1 MAVIMHPL
9 VIMINAVSNSL
20 VRIFGVRTQHSTL
33 EHLDP
38 EELRTVVDE
47 AGDLIPDQHQGML
60 LNVLD
65 LEKSTVEDIM
75 ITRNEVE
82 GLDLERPVVD
92 LLQQIRTSDTPAYR
106 YTKGIST
113 T

>member
-1 MAVIMHPL
+1 MGNSLLTLVILILGDVTPKTVAAQHPERIAFLASWILKPMAVIMHPL
-9 VIMINAVSNSL
+9 MIMINAVSNSL

-60 LNVLD
+60 LKD
-65 LEKSTVEDIM
+65 RKSGV
-75 ITRNEVE
+75 
-82 GLDLERPVVD
+82 
-92 LLQQIRTSDTPAYR
+92 
-106 YTKGIST
+106 
-113 T
+113 

>member
-38 EELRTVVDE
+38 EELRTAVDE

-65 LEKSTVEDIM
+65 LEKSTVEAIM
-75 ITRNEVE
+75 MPRHAGE
-82 GLDLERPVVD
+82 GLHLERPVVD
-92 LLQQIRTSDTPAYR
+92 LLRQVRTRDHTRLPVYER
-106 YTKGIST
+106 R
-113 T
+113 